1 MKRRRRKKRKGINKI
16 IKIIIGIVLVLF
28 LVFAGLV
35 IYYVAVGLEQEDI
48 LKQEVINFSNKDLAN
63 DDYSIYV
70 KTKGDYA
77 YIEEAAKKFYKE
89 LSDNVKIV
97 NYYIADEELINLLA
111 ADNLNKERPN
121 YTKSY
126 AIIER
131 DKSKVLDALKNISK
145 LCEKKTVENLID
157 KDKIDSSSYE
167 IFEELMLTKKDIE
180 DLTET
185 KNKMEFISKNLNL
198 FFDKEVEILDFL
210 KANDSNWQYI
220 DNQLGFATDELVNKY
235 NTLCNDLKEIAK
247 KLETEV
253 ISNNRSNDVK
263 ITA

>member
-1 MKRRRRKKRKGINKI
+1 
-16 IKIIIGIVLVLF
+16 
-28 LVFAGLV
+28 
-35 IYYVAVGLEQEDI
+35 
-48 LKQEVINFSNKDLAN
+48 
-63 DDYSIYV
+63 
-70 KTKGDYA
+70 
-77 YIEEAAKKFYKE
+77 
-89 LSDNVKIV
+89 
-97 NYYIADEELINLLA
+97 
-111 ADNLNKERPN
+111 
-121 YTKSY
+121 
-126 AIIER
+126 
-131 DKSKVLDALKNISK
+131 
-145 LCEKKTVENLID
+145 
-157 KDKIDSSSYE
+157 
-167 IFEELMLTKKDIE
+167 MLTKKDIE